1 VRSLQSGFWY
11 QASLAELVRTL
22 PARQLLLL
30 WLGIFSTFAT
40 IGFVLDIFDG
50 GRLPIVRLTL
60 VSLILG
66 AQAVCFSVV
75 VMRRRWITFAWLLVA
90 GLVSVAVVQQLF
102 PLEPVAPA
110 GRLGLDAAG
119 VLSGITLGYTFFI
132 LFIDKTAARYLRAQT
147 ELAVA
152 RDIHRTLVPS
162 IAHVAG
168 EFEFFGWSIASG
180 EVGGDLVDL
189 VVTNSRWLGYVAD
202 VSGHGVGAGIVMGM
216 FKSAL
221 RTRALA
227 DGSVA
232 SVLGDIQA
240 ALMPLKQPNMFVTVA
255 CVHGGAGPD
264 VDCAVAGHLPILR
277 VRAGVVEEVTTPQ
290 LAVGMFAEATFASTR
305 VECRNGDLLALLTDG
320 LVEVVDTGN
329 RELGFEWAKAALA
342 TVANRPLADIA
353 DHLLAGARNHGAQ
366 LDDQSI
372 LLIRRR
378 LA

>member
-1 VRSLQSGFWY
+1 LNY
-11 QASLAELVRTL
+11 ASLAQLVRTL

-30 WLGIFSTFAT
+30 WLAIFSTFAT
-40 IGFVLDIFDG
+40 VGFLLDIFVG
-50 GRLPIVRLTL
+50 GRLPIVRLA
-60 VSLILG
+60 LIALIVG
-66 AQAVCFSVV
+66 ALSVGFSVA
-75 VMRRRWITFAWLLVA
+75 MLRHRWMTFASLFVA
-90 GLVSVAVVQQLF
+90 GLVSLAVLRRLF
-102 PLEPVAPA
+102 PLVPVAPA
-110 GRLGLDAAG
+110 GRLAFDATAA
-119 VLSGITLGYTFFI
+119 LSAISLGYTFFI
-132 LFIDKTAARYLRAQT
+132 YFINVTATRYLRAQT

-152 RDIHRTLVPS
+152 RDIHRALVPS

-189 VVTNSRWLGYVAD
+189 VDANGRWLGYVAD
-202 VSGHGVGAGIVMGM
+202 VSGHGVGAGIVMSM

-232 SVLGDIQA
+232 AVLGDIQA

-290 LAVGMFAEATFASTR
+290 LAVGMFTDATFTSTR

-320 LVEVVDTGN
+320 LVEVFDTRN
-329 RELGFEWAKAALA
+329 RELGFEWAKATLA
-342 TVANRPLADIA
+342 TVAKRSLADIA

-378 LA
+378 